1 MRSFRLDGGSITAPQ
16 DWSADLDGARPGGVV
31 RRRLQRRAA
40 GRRQQRV
47 DLQGRPDPLGLGHTT
62 KGPSALLCGIGMS
75 HARRMESRRSL
86 PTIFLFT
93 VVVVACSA
101 SRGPRPR
108 RSARNGRHRSSRR
121 HHQAS
126 RCSMCERPPSSTAA
140 TSAEA
145 INVDY
150 LSADFRGR
158 MAGFDRTLPYV
169 MYCRSGNRSAD
180 ARAVMADSPL
190 RWSTQT
196 HPSDRRTGVSERRMT
211 SVSHGQV
218 PSRGR
223 LGGAPSERPMGSG
236 SHRGGC

>member
-1 MRSFRLDGGSITAPQ
+1 
-16 DWSADLDGARPGGVV
+16 
-31 RRRLQRRAA
+31 
-40 GRRQQRV
+40 
-47 DLQGRPDPLGLGHTT
+47 
-62 KGPSALLCGIGMS
+62 MS

-101 SRGPRPR
+101 SATTAEKVSPQR
-108 RSARNGRHRSSRR
+108 AA
-121 HHQAS
+121 QVIA
-126 RCSMCERPPSSTAA
+126 EAPPGLTVLDVRTPAEFDGGHL
-140 TSAEA
+140 AEA

-180 ARAVMADSPL
+180 TRAVMADSPL

-196 HPSDRRTGVSERRMT
+196 HPSDRRTGISERRMT